1 MGLSGQRGKGTVHG
15 DRRID
20 TLFATVSELSWCRRI
35 QQFLSIISI
44 ELRERSHAN
53 ADFGQARRSLAKK
66 PKSSEPR
73 RRDIVLREL
82 TKRSIN
88 SILVLQRRNQRNMPD
103 GATQKTKKK
112 KYVRD
117 VDIVARQKTGYWIME
132 KRSETPRRKKDPRH
146 HVGTPC

>member
-20 TLFATVSELSWCRRI
+20 TLFATVSELSWCRRV

-53 ADFGQARRSLAKK
+53 ADFGQARRSLTKK

-88 SILVLQRRNQRNMPD
+88 SILVLQRRNQRNITHMEF
-103 GATQKTKKK
+103 TE
-112 KYVRD
+112 
-117 VDIVARQKTGYWIME
+117 RQK
-132 KRSETPRRKKDPRH
+132 RKINMLAM
-146 HVGTPC
+146 